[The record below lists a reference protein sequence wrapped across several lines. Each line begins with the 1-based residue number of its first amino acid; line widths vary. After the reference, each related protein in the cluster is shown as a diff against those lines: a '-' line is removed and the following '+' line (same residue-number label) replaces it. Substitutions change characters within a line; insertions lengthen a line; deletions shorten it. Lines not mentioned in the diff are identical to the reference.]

1 MFLFNSLYITEILFI
16 HGNEII
22 VYYGFSSVL
31 FEQRE
36 SIIAANK
43 LSTMDVRWKSNKI
56 LQR

>member
-1 MFLFNSLYITEILFI
+1 MTEILFT